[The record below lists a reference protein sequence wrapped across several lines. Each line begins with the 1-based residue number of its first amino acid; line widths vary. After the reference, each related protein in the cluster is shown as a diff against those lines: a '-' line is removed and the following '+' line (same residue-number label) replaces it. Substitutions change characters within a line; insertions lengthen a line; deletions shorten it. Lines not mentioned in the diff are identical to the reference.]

1 MRTSRTIEKLLRHAG
16 NGAWAN
22 ISTGLVVRSILKL
35 ALITSCA
42 LACSAQAQQ
51 FAYVTNSG
59 SSSVSVV
66 DTATNTV
73 KATIGVG
80 ARPIGVAFT
89 PDGSRVYV
97 ANSQSNSVSVIN
109 TATNTVIA

>member
-1 MRTSRTIEKLLRHAG
+1 MQKEIVMRTPRTIKKLLRHPKTDGRNDVCA
-16 NGAWAN
+16 
-22 ISTGLVVRSILKL
+22 SVRLVVVVRNVLKL
-35 ALITSCA
+35 ALMTSCL
-42 LACSAQAQQ
+42 LASSAQAQQ

-80 ARPIGVAFT
+80 ARPIVALT

-97 ANSQSNSVSVIN
+97 ANS
-109 TATNTVIA
+109 